1 MQLATIL
8 DGGREVA
15 VALDPPRGLVR
26 LTDLAEPLEGGALEV
41 LAAVSPQEF
50 TARVAAT
57 ADDRF
62 SPAEGHRFT
71 VPYRGQH
78 KIWGIGLNYR
88 EHADD
93 LTAGYPDE
101 PASFIKA
108 DHTVI
113 GPGDPIPLPAQ
124 SERVTAEAELGLV
137 IGRLTR
143 DVEREDAVGCLWGVC
158 PILDQTAE
166 DILQRNPR
174 FLTRSKNFPGFF
186 SFGPGITP
194 IGEVLER
201 FGSLAA
207 VEVSTVLNGA
217 VHRAN
222 TVARMIFDPEFL
234 ISFHSKVM
242 PLYPGDIISS
252 GTPGAAVVADGD
264 IAECRIPGVGV
275 LTNPVRGGGRPG
287 A

>member
-1 MQLATIL
+1 M
-8 DGGREVA
+8 
-15 VALDPPRGLVR
+15 
-26 LTDLAEPLEGGALEV
+26 
-41 LAAVSPQEF
+41 
-50 TARVAAT
+50 
-57 ADDRF
+57 
-62 SPAEGHRFT
+62 
-71 VPYRGQH
+71 
-78 KIWGIGLNYR
+78 IWGIGLNYR

-137 IGRLTR
+137 MGPYTR
-143 DVEREDAVGCLWGVC
+143 DVGEEEAVARLWGVC
-158 PILDQTAE
+158 PVLDQTAE

-174 FLTRSKNFPGFF
+174 FLTRAKNFPGFF

-194 IGEVLER
+194 IGEVIDR
-201 FGSLAA
+201 FGSLAD
-207 VEVSTVLNGA
+207 VEVATVRNGE
-217 VHRAN
+217 VWRSN
-222 TVARMIFDPEFL
+222 TVANMIFSPEFL

-252 GTPGAAVVADGD
+252 GTPGAAVIKDGD
-264 IAECRIPGVGV
+264 TAECRIAGIGV
-275 LTNPVRGGGRPG
+275 LSNPVS